1 MENKNWED
9 TKRAAWKEFK
19 DSLQPGQRLDKL
31 RRVSNYTK
39 PKRRHRK
46 K

>member
-1 MENKNWED
+1 MQKDKFEQM
-9 TKRAAWKEFK
+9 KREAWKEFS

-39 PKRRHRK
+39 PKKRHRK